1 MQLAQ
6 QHIEHAQCVLCHVQR
21 LEHIVQYAPVAHEQ
35 GQRLW
40 QFIGQLTVATCN
52 NNDNNNNLAG
62 GSDCGRAGSV
72 PGPGP
77 GAASLTCCT

>member
-35 GQRLW
+35 RQRLR

-52 NNDNNNNLAG
+52 NNNLAEPQT
-62 GSDCGRAGSV
+62 AAE
-72 PGPGP
+72 PGLSPAP
-77 GAASLTCCT
+77 ARELLHLPAALNVRT